1 MLLIHLHT
9 DRQTG
14 HVTTIPN
21 TPAPRP
27 NPSRAPSCP
36 RLTPADPWR
45 PSVTGLWDVLIGSR
59 GWSGRWGGALRGRDP
74 VLARG
79 LVLSGSGGRA
89 FRGGTRGTNMKG
101 FVGGGRGVK
110 RIVRKMLFLTP
121 VQVCCHK
128 NAERSIRLQ
137 QLGLNAGSRCRGHIH
152 LCLPPVFNRGNQ
164 RRSRTHCCVQ
174 CCVEIPAHD
183 H

>member
-1 MLLIHLHT
+1 MTTEPPHPGFLTCNQSPDFGERTGGGGGWVRGGGGHMLLIHLHT

-59 GWSGRWGGALRGRDP
+59 GWSGRWGGLRGWDP
-74 VLARG
+74 VIARG
-79 LVLSGSGGRA
+79 LVLSGNGRA
-89 FRGGTRGTNMKG
+89 FQGGTRGTNMKG
-101 FVGGGRGVK
+101 FVGVK

-121 VQVCCHK
+121 VQVCCH
-128 NAERSIRLQ
+128 
-137 QLGLNAGSRCRGHIH
+137 
-152 LCLPPVFNRGNQ
+152 
-164 RRSRTHCCVQ
+164 
-174 CCVEIPAHD
+174 
-183 H
+183 